1 MRYDFDLEDKREK
14 RKKLFRTICIWVIEI
29 AAVVGLAYFIVNYGL
44 EKVTMTGDSMKNTL
58 VDGDQILINKLSY
71 RFTSPKRFDII
82 VYKQSGKEHS
92 YYSVKRVIG
101 LPGDT
106 IQVKDGNVYINDE
119 KIKEKVAVDEM
130 VNGGLALEK
139 IKLDEDEY
147 FVLGDNRNDSE
158 DSRFASIGNIVRDE
172 IIGKAWIRTNSFTFV
187 NQITNKE

>member
-14 RKKLFRTICIWVIEI
+14 HKKIFRSVLIWIVEI

-44 EKVTMTGDSMKNTL
+44 EKVTMAGDSMNDTL
-58 VDGDQILINKLSY
+58 VDGDQILINKFSY

-82 VYKQSGKEHS
+82 VYRQSGKEHS

-106 IQVKDGNVYINDE
+106 IQIKDGSVYIDDK
-119 KIKEKVAVDEM
+119 KIKEKVSVDEM

-187 NQITNKE
+187 NQIGN

>member
-14 RKKLFRTICIWVIEI
+14 HKKLFRSFLIWAVEI
-29 AAVVGLAYFIVNYGL
+29 AAVIGLAYFIVNYGL
-44 EKVTMTGDSMKNTL
+44 EKITMAGDSMNDTL
-58 VDGDQILINKLSY
+58 MDGDKILINKLSY

-82 VYKQSGKEHS
+82 VYRQSGKEHS
-92 YYSVKRVIG
+92 YYSVKRIVG

-106 IQVKDGNVYINDE
+106 IQIKDGNVYIDDE
-119 KIKEKVAVDEM
+119 KIEEKVSVEEM
-130 VNGGLALEK
+130 VNGGLAMEK

-172 IIGKAWIRTNSFTFV
+172 IVGKAWIRTNSFTFV
-187 NQITNKE
+187 NQIGN

>member
-14 RKKLFRTICIWVIEI
+14 RKKLFCKVCIWVVEI

-44 EKVTMTGDSMKNTL
+44 EKVTMTGDSMKSTL

-106 IQVKDGNVYINDE
+106 IQVVDGNVYINDE
-119 KIKEKVAVDEM
+119 KLKEKTAVDEM

-158 DSRFASIGNIVRDE
+158 DSRFASIGNILADE

>member
-14 RKKLFRTICIWVIEI
+14 HKKILKNVLIWIVEI
-29 AAVVGLAYFIVNYGL
+29 AAVVGLSYFIVNYGL
-44 EKVTMTGDSMKNTL
+44 EKVTMAGDSMNDTL
-58 VDGDQILINKLSY
+58 VDGDQILINKFSY
-71 RFTSPKRFDII
+71 RFTPPKRFDII
-82 VYKQSGKEHS
+82 VYRQNGKEHS

-106 IQVKDGNVYINDE
+106 VQIKDGCVYIDGK
-119 KIKEKVAVDEM
+119 KIKERVSVDEM

-187 NQITNKE
+187 NQIGK